1 MIWIIGFGTL
11 AGVAVLI
18 WTAWDAARRQRNWFV
33 WTLPVVFFGLF
44 GLIPWLVTRRRTP
57 SVKALD
63 GRQLG
68 ALSVSVIALVAI
80 RIIIS
85 IFVTTFLFQVARI
98 EGHAMEPMLNDQ
110 DRLIVNKL
118 TYLRRSPDRDDI
130 VMFYYPLD
138 PSKSFV
144 KRVIGEQGDEVRIVD
159 GVVYVNGIARSDAFV
174 PPDFR
179 SHDDWGPYVVPEGYY
194 FVMGDHRN
202 NSSDSRHW
210 GFVPKKYI
218 VGRVQWRWWPIG
230 SARTF

>member
-1 MIWIIGFGTL
+1 MIWIMGFGTL

-18 WTAWDAARRQRNWFV
+18 WAAWDAARRGRNWFV
-33 WTLPVVFFGLF
+33 WTLPVVFFGLL

-57 SVKALD
+57 AVKML
-63 GRQLG
+63 GRRQFG
-68 ALSVSVIALVAI
+68 ALTISVIALVAI
-80 RIIIS
+80 RIILS

-98 EGHAMEPMLNDQ
+98 EGHAMEPTLNDQ
-110 DRLIVNKL
+110 DRLVVNKF

-130 VMFYYPLD
+130 VMLYYPLD
-138 PSKSFV
+138 PSKSLV
-144 KRVIGEQGDEVRIVD
+144 KRVIGEEGDEVRIVA

-174 PPDFR
+174 PADFR
-179 SHDDWGPYVVPEGYY
+179 SHDDWGPEVVREGYY

>member
-11 AGVAVLI
+11 AGGAVLI
-18 WTAWDAARRQRNWFV
+18 WTAWDAARRGRNWFV
-33 WTLPVVFFGLF
+33 WTLPVLFFGLF
-44 GLIPWLVTRRRTP
+44 GLIPWLVVRRRTP
-57 SVKALD
+57 SVKMLD
-63 GRQLG
+63 RRQFA
-68 ALSVSVIALVAI
+68 ALSISVIALVAM
-80 RIIIS
+80 RVLIS

-98 EGHAMEPMLNDQ
+98 EGHAMEPTLNDQ
-110 DRLIVNKL
+110 DRLVVNKL
-118 TYLRRSPDRDDI
+118 IYLKRSTDRDDI
-130 VMFYYPLD
+130 VMLLYPLD

-144 KRVIGEQGDEVRIVD
+144 KRVIAEQGDDVRIVA

-174 PPDFR
+174 PADFR
-179 SHDDWGPYVVPEGYY
+179 SHDDWGPEIVREGYY

-218 VGRVQWRWWPIG
+218 VGRVQWRLWPIG

>member
-11 AGVAVLI
+11 AGVAVLV
-18 WTAWDAARRQRNWFV
+18 WTAWDAARHGRNWFV

-57 SVKALD
+57 AVKAL
-63 GRQLG
+63 GRRQLG
-68 ALSVSVIALVAI
+68 ALSISVIALVAI

-98 EGHAMEPMLNDQ
+98 EGHAMEPTLNDQ
-110 DRLIVNKL
+110 DRLVVNKL

-130 VMFYYPLD
+130 VMLYYPLD

-144 KRVIGEQGDEVRIVD
+144 KRVIAEEGDEVRIVA

-174 PPDFR
+174 PADFR
-179 SHDDWGPYVVPEGYY
+179 SHDDWGPEVVREGYY

-210 GFVPKKYI
+210 GFVPKRYI